1 MLEETKYTCRI
12 CDYTSTSK
20 SGIVRHVISHHKR
33 DLENVKAIN
42 KITLK
47 QRKVHAS
54 GYLLDDSMN
63 PGLGPPINCVF
74 QDRNH
79 TRTKQR
85 KVKSDVVYVHASDDS
100 MNPLGLKTKYTCRIC
115 EYTSA
120 AKNGIV
126 RHLMNTHVEQWNCTS
141 RKQSSQNNL

>member
-1 MLEETKYTCRI
+1 MAEKQGSNLGYVMANP
-12 CDYTSTSK
+12 DLAYNAD
-20 SGIVRHVISHHKR
+20 GYVVIEPS
-33 DLENVKAIN
+33 
-42 KITLK
+42 
-47 QRKVHAS
+47 QQS
-54 GYLLDDSMN
+54 SPDDS
-63 PGLGPPINCVF
+63 LF
-74 QDRNH
+74 QDRMSNH
-79 TRTKQR
+79 TPKKQR